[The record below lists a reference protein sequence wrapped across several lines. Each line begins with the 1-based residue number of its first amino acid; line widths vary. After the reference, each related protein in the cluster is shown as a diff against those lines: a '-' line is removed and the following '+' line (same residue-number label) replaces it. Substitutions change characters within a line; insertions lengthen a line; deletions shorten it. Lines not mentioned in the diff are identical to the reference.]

1 MFSKSESCNTS
12 CLNSILL
19 GVLIVLNA
27 FGLYLLMGNSFSV
40 PSISVDP
47 VGIKKAMLELEYQ
60 KVGGKSNY
68 DIIAQATAI
77 QMKEQIPQME
87 QYIKTKGGDT
97 TTTPGGTTTTAPAPA
112 ASVMSAADI
121 AAVLATATLEG
132 NKKADI
138 VAIEYSD
145 MECPFCIRQFHD
157 TKLQPTLAAQYGDK
171 VAFAFK
177 NNRGVNHTGTEAKAL
192 AALCAKQVGGDS
204 AYISYYKA
212 IMDGTT
218 QSSMFAVAKLP
229 EIAKNLKLDVKKW
242 QTCVDTKST
251 LAQFDAESSEARKYN
266 LNGTPG
272 TLLLNVKTG
281 KYATVEGAYPI
292 SEFTQKIASIQ

>member
-60 KVGGKSNY
+60 KVGGKANY

-87 QYIKTKGGDT
+87 QYIKTKGGNT
-97 TTTPGGTTTTAPAPA
+97 TTQGVTTNTATPVA
-112 ASVMSAADI
+112 ASTMSEADI
-121 AAVLATATLEG
+121 AAVLTSAALEG

-157 TKLQPTLAAQYGDK
+157 TKLQPSLAAQYGDK

-177 NNRGVNHTGTEAKAL
+177 NNRGVNHPGTEAKAL

-204 AYISYYKA
+204 AYIGFYHA

-218 QSSMFAVAKLP
+218 QNNVYAVSKLP
-229 EIAKNLKLDVKKW
+229 DIAKNLKLDLKKW

-251 LAQFDAESSEARKYN
+251 LAQFESESSEARKYN

-281 KYATVEGAYPI
+281 KYATVEGAYPM

>member
-1 MFSKSESCNTS
+1 MFSKSESCKTS

-19 GVLIVLNA
+19 GVIIVLNA
-27 FGLYLLMGNSFSV
+27 FGLYLLMGNSVNV

-60 KVGGKSNY
+60 KVGGKANY

-87 QYIKTKGGDT
+87 QYIKTKGGNT
-97 TTTPGGTTTTAPAPA
+97 QGTTTTAPTPA
-112 ASVMSAADI
+112 QASVMSEADI
-121 AAVLATATLEG
+121 KAVLASATLEG
-132 NKKADI
+132 NKNAEI

-145 MECPFCIRQFHD
+145 MECPFCIRQYHD
-157 TKLQPTLAAQYGDK
+157 TKLGPTLISQYGDK

-192 AALCAKQVGGDS
+192 AALCAKQVGGDN
-204 AYISYYKA
+204 AYISYYHA
-212 IMDGTT
+212 IMDGTS
-218 QSSMFAVAKLP
+218 QSQVFSVAKLP
-229 EIAKNLKLDVKKW
+229 EITKTLKLDAKKW

-251 LAQFDAESSEARKYN
+251 LAQFEAESSEARKYN

-292 SEFTQKIASIQ
+292 SEFTQKIESIK